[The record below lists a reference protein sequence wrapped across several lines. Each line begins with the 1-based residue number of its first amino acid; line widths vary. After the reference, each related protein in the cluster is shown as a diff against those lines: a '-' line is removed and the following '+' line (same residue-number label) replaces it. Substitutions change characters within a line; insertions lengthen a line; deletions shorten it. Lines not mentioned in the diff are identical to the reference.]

1 MDQYYYPHFID
12 KKKAEDLPEV
22 TEKIWLTTR
31 IQESPIVLEQQFL
44 ISHSPGSAVHISVLL
59 LFF

>member
-22 TEKIWLTTR
+22 TEKIWLTTS
-31 IQESPIVLEQQFL
+31 I
-44 ISHSPGSAVHISVLL
+44 
-59 LFF
+59 